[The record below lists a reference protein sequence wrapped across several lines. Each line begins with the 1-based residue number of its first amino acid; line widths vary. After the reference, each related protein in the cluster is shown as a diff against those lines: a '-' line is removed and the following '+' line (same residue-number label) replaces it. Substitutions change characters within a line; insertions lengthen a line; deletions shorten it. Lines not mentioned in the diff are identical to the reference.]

1 LKTLPT
7 SKNQFLKIRPKKAYT
22 ICVTCCFLRQVMKVF
37 ASEME
42 KLAERLLELLCEN
55 LGLELAT

>member
-1 LKTLPT
+1 
-7 SKNQFLKIRPKKAYT
+7 
-22 ICVTCCFLRQVMKVF
+22 MKVF